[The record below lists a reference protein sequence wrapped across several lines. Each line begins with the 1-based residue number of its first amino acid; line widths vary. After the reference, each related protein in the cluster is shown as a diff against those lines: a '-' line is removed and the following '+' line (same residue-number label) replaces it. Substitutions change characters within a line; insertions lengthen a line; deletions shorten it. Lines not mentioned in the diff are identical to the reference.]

1 MDKQILQSSVRL
13 KVGTGKY
20 PATRGAILQEVKE
33 SLPLAEVEA
42 GKAGTGTSPSPKRR
56 QPAV

>member
-20 PATRGAILQEVKE
+20 PQLEEQ
-33 SLPLAEVEA
+33 SY
-42 GKAGTGTSPSPKRR
+42 KRLR
-56 QPAV
+56 RVYHWQK